1 MQDRERIWTGWMR
14 AANAGDGIAYRR
26 LLEALA
32 PLLRQI
38 VRRSFARAG
47 FGNSDVED
55 VVQETLLAIHL
66 KRQTWD
72 DDKAI
77 TPWVTA
83 IARHKVIDS
92 LRRRGRH
99 AELPID
105 DFLDVLPA
113 ELPTESLSSRDAE
126 RLLSVL
132 GGRQRDVVRAI
143 SIEGSLRERPRT
155 ASGSPKV
162 RCGWPYIAVYQR
174 WLLAA
179 ELGTNEDGRIYQ
191 HACRGSCP
199 RSPPKPVGYGLVMA
213 LSAGSR
219 FP

>member
-1 MQDRERIWTGWMR
+1 MHDRERIWTGWMR

-38 VRRSFARAG
+38 VGRSFARAG

-113 ELPTESLSSRDAE
+113 EFRQKGYRAEMRSGFSR
-126 RLLSVL
+126 S
-132 GGRQRDVVRAI
+132 
-143 SIEGSLRERPRT
+143 
-155 ASGSPKV
+155 
-162 RCGWPYIAVYQR
+162 
-174 WLLAA
+174 LAA
-179 ELGTNEDGRIYQ
+179 D
-191 HACRGSCP
+191 
-199 RSPPKPVGYGLVMA
+199 
-213 LSAGSR
+213 SATWCAPSQSKG
-219 FP
+219 